1 MPRMYVLLS
10 CKSLLHKVVYIKF
23 CYIVKNGYIFAVTF
37 IKMKLAKASIKFIFH
52 RNILI
57 LLAVANVTA
66 FSFTHSFFYNVA
78 TKEEGQQKDLVSKMY
93 TGWQMLDW
101 SFSLIDYFRNAG
113 DR

>member
-1 MPRMYVLLS
+1 
-10 CKSLLHKVVYIKF
+10 
-23 CYIVKNGYIFAVTF
+23 
-37 IKMKLAKASIKFIFH
+37 MKLAKASVKFIFH

-57 LLAVANVTA
+57 LLAVANIAA
-66 FSFTHSFFYNVA
+66 FSFTHAFFTNVTA
-78 TKEEGQQKDLVSKMY
+78 SEEGEKKDLVSKMY